1 MKVFTAYVTKKDG
14 TRVYAKTYGK
24 RCFCFDV
31 DGRKKASKD
40 HIAGKTKK
48 TSASKQQ

>member
-1 MKVFTAYVTKKDG
+1 MKVFTAYITKEDG

-24 RCFCFDV
+24 RCFVFEA

-40 HIAGKTKK
+40 HIARKNKK
-48 TSASKQQ
+48 ATASK